1 MGKLDGK
8 AAIIT
13 GSAKGIGRA
22 IAEAFAKHGADL
34 LLITRSTPLDR
45 LAETCRAHGS
55 NVECITADIS
65 DPAQALAAIETCKD
79 VFGKVDILVNN
90 AGIARDG
97 LLVRMKDHDF
107 ELVLKTNLTGSFNC
121 LRAATKIMMKQRY
134 GRIINISSVAGQMG
148 YVGQINYSAAKAG
161 LIGMTKSAAKELAS
175 RSITVNAIAPGF
187 IATDMTNAMSDRAKE
202 EALKLIP
209 MGRLGDVDDIAA
221 GALFLASDDAA
232 YVTGHTLSIN
242 GGMYM

>member
-1 MGKLDGK
+1 
-8 AAIIT
+8 
-13 GSAKGIGRA
+13 
-22 IAEAFAKHGADL
+22 
-34 LLITRSTPLDR
+34 
-45 LAETCRAHGS
+45 
-55 NVECITADIS
+55 
-65 DPAQALAAIETCKD
+65 
-79 VFGKVDILVNN
+79 
-90 AGIARDG
+90 
-97 LLVRMKDHDF
+97 
-107 ELVLKTNLTGSFNC
+107 
-121 LRAATKIMMKQRY
+121 
-134 GRIINISSVAGQMG
+134 
-148 YVGQINYSAAKAG
+148 
-161 LIGMTKSAAKELAS
+161 MTKSAAKELAS

>member
-1 MGKLDGK
+1 
-8 AAIIT
+8 
-13 GSAKGIGRA
+13 
-22 IAEAFAKHGADL
+22 
-34 LLITRSTPLDR
+34 
-45 LAETCRAHGS
+45 
-55 NVECITADIS
+55 
-65 DPAQALAAIETCKD
+65 
-79 VFGKVDILVNN
+79 
-90 AGIARDG
+90 
-97 LLVRMKDHDF
+97 
-107 ELVLKTNLTGSFNC
+107 
-121 LRAATKIMMKQRY
+121 MKQRY

-148 YVGQINYSAAKAG
+148 NVGQINYSAAKAG